1 MINSIVATTVT
12 IGGVTFQYVDILL
25 VTILC
30 LVSAIVAGLW
40 LPKLGYEWCALRR
53 VPAMDVIDEAVEIC
67 AEKGRPLFQSMGT
80 MAYTT
85 SIFVE
90 SVVSLARYL
99 TKQCGALG
107 VRYITVCQNPQLQ
120 LLLYDFAKQGYIE
133 AGRPE
138 MFNAKDIR
146 YVVSGMTQ
154 NQLENIDAIRM
165 DKPASFIGVCD
176 FNAGICVP
184 IFQEAVTA
192 GCFIIG
198 SSYWP
203 DELAQVAMSSDY
215 ALMTAEVSIVG
226 AYIDNDPEK
235 MAPFIGEDVVKLILI
250 GITIGLGIL
259 WMAGV
264 KIFV

>member
-1 MINSIVATTVT
+1 M
-12 IGGVTFQYVDILL
+12 GF
-25 VTILC
+25 
-30 LVSAIVAGLW
+30 
-40 LPKLGYEWCALRR
+40 EWCALRR
-53 VPAMDVIDEAVEIC
+53 VPAMDVIDEAVQIC
-67 AEKGRPLFQSMGT
+67 AERGRPLLQTLGT
-80 MAYTT
+80 VRYGT
-85 SIFVE
+85 SQFVE
-90 SVVSLARYL
+90 SIVTLARYL
-99 TKQCGALG
+99 TKQCGELG
-107 VRYITVCQNPQLQ
+107 VRYITICQDPQLQ
-120 LLLYDFAKQGYIE
+120 LLLYDFAKQGYVE

-138 MFNAKDIR
+138 MFNAKDIK
-146 YVVSGMTQ
+146 YVVAGMTQ
-154 NQLENIDAIRM
+154 NQLENVDTIRG
-165 DKPASFIGVCD
+165 DKPAAFIGVAD
-176 FNAGICVP
+176 YNAGICVP

-235 MAPFIGEDVVKLILI
+235 MAPFVGEDIVKLILI
-250 GITIGLGIL
+250 GITVSLGIL